1 MATVTK
7 NLKEGASAPLTHI
20 GGHKMVAENLL
31 DFSATGFNVAG
42 SDVVQ
47 ALIIPAGA
55 IVTSVTCEVRTAE
68 GGVATINIGDTADV
82 DGWDAAVDA
91 NAAAG
96 LIVGDGAYAGGKR
109 YASESTIDVI
119 PSADLDAAVIYI
131 SAEYYIAEL

>member
-68 GGVATINIGDTADV
+68 GGSGGTACSAQSDSP
-82 DGWDAAVDA
+82 
-91 NAAAG
+91 AG
-96 LIVGDGAYAGGKR
+96 PR
-109 YASESTIDVI
+109 
-119 PSADLDAAVIYI
+119 P
-131 SAEYYIAEL
+131 